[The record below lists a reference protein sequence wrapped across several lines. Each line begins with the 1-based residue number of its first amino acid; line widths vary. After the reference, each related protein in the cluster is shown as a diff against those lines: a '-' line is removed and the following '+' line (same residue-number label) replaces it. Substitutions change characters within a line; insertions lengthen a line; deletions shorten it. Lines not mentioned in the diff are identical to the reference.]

1 MSAFRDGTGPE
12 IPALTLFDAMF
23 GYDHGPWRYTL
34 NVQNLTDKIYF
45 ATCLGRGDCWY
56 GARRTVIASAR
67 YRF

>member
-1 MSAFRDGTGPE
+1 
-12 IPALTLFDAMF
+12 
-23 GYDHGPWRYTL
+23 
-34 NVQNLTDKIYF
+34 VQNLTDKIYF